1 MKNTNRNR
9 VLSFESWSSL
19 YESSNYNNK
28 GFSFDDIMKVQS
40 FLVNNNFMNSIRP
53 NGKTAIDGMLGL
65 ETEQAIITYQK
76 SKGLTSLGEL
86 TPETLNSMNLSIT
99 KKEPQNLPSINQS
112 PNTDIKLGVEKELS
126 KNVDSGEERIEII
139 DPSIVKVVFS
149 SDFRRLTISEWMQQG
164 FKNFVN
170 LTFFESSGKPTSNFY
185 SNGINLGD
193 KLDTLGKYWPMMVT
207 KPNLDI
213 VERATDFISP
223 EEAFSGSHIIVKDGV
238 SQNINQ
244 SPKDSAIRPRTAVGI
259 TSNNDII
266 VMVSPRSDI
275 ESMGEKMQRAGAKD
289 AINMDGGGS
298 SFFVRD
304 GQVLISTNRA
314 VPTILAW

>member
-1 MKNTNRNR
+1 
-9 VLSFESWSSL
+9 
-19 YESSNYNNK
+19 
-28 GFSFDDIMKVQS
+28 
-40 FLVNNNFMNSIRP
+40 
-53 NGKTAIDGMLGL
+53 
-65 ETEQAIITYQK
+65 
-76 SKGLTSLGEL
+76 
-86 TPETLNSMNLSIT
+86 
-99 KKEPQNLPSINQS
+99 
-112 PNTDIKLGVEKELS
+112 
-126 KNVDSGEERIEII
+126 
-139 DPSIVKVVFS
+139 
-149 SDFRRLTISEWMQQG
+149 
-164 FKNFVN
+164 
-170 LTFFESSGKPTSNFY
+170 
-185 SNGINLGD
+185 
-193 KLDTLGKYWPMMVT
+193 MMVT